1 MRFILKI
8 FSPCSDTTPPIGD
21 SKEFWVNMSNL
32 LSHLKKVAEQR
43 PQATYYNVD
52 MLKYQVR
59 FYIWAWSVSIYISEI
74 RTWSSSRMFV
84 VVCDIWDLGSQV
96 STQGIQ
102 STPLNL
108 AVSWRGDAS
117 STDLR
122 IDYKYNTEAMAIP
135 TPLTNIHFMAA
146 VDGGVNKLQAMLP
159 PATWWGSV
167 KKITLQINSS
177 VVLYS
182 DVCPFVAF

>member
-1 MRFILKI
+1 M
-8 FSPCSDTTPPIGD
+8 P
-21 SKEFWVNMSNL
+21 NL

-52 MLKYQVR
+52 MLKYQVGINIICNLIVLSDL
-59 FYIWAWSVSIYISEI
+59 FEAA
-74 RTWSSSRMFV
+74 
-84 VVCDIWDLGSQV
+84 CDVTDLSLQV
-96 STQGIQ
+96 LAQGIQ

-122 IDYKYNTEAMAIP
+122 IDYKYNTEAMPTP
-135 TPLTNIHFMAA
+135 TPLTNILFMAA

-159 PATWWGSV
+159 PATW
-167 KKITLQINSS
+167 
-177 VVLYS
+177 
-182 DVCPFVAF
+182 